1 MSKGLFVT
9 GTGTDVGKTYVTAL
23 LVKKLCGSGVRA
35 GYYKA
40 AVSGNEKGPGGLIP
54 GDGEYVREISQNGQS
69 LASMVPYVYRWAVSP
84 HLAAKLE
91 GNPVEPERVA
101 AGYRRLSREYDF
113 ITMEG
118 SGGIVCPIR
127 YDGPKSGEVKIFLE
141 DLIRELNL
149 PSVIV
154 ADAGLGTI
162 NATVLTAEYMRNRNL
177 EVKGIILNRCH
188 IGSRLEEDNKKMV
201 EELTKIPVIACVGEG
216 SNELDTDAGFLA
228 ALYGRQSEKREEWK

>member
-101 AGYRRLSREYDF
+101 AGYRRLSREYDL

-127 YDGPKSGEVKIFLE
+127 FDEKVLWLE
-141 DLIRELNL
+141 DIIRQLKL
-149 PSVIV
+149 PSLIV
-154 ADAGLGTI
+154 ADAGLGSI
-162 NATVLTAEYMRNRNL
+162 NSAVLTAEYMKQKKL
-177 EVKGIILNRCH
+177 PVQGFILNHYHDESIMER
-188 IGSRLEEDNKKMV
+188 DNRYMI
-201 EELTKIPVIACVGEG
+201 EQRTGLPVIECIAEG
-216 SNELDTDAGFLA
+216 QRELETEAEVW
-228 ALYGRQSEKREEWK
+228 EKMYA